1 MGTLHTIKRRLF
13 QEDGSLYPSGT
24 VVYFQDADNPLALES
39 GSVGIWT
46 GTYGSTIQS
55 NGSYTISSSSG
66 EVGFSSTSS
75 GRYALMIKP
84 SVDTDGL
91 ISNYIDTTSIT
102 IPLPVA
108 FVKSGTST
116 QNNTLTLSGLQSG
129 DFVMYATCGPDTDY
143 NEGIYT
149 NISAT
154 NAGTITSLPNVDL
167 GYMDFGGKNSKIFYY
182 FVTGTETVITP
193 STGGPDGNNLAVVFR
208 NVNTSNPLDVTHTT
222 AISSSGDP
230 NPPSISPVTSPTMIV
245 VFGISGEDEENPRDM
260 SLTAPSGYTLAAFS
274 NQHNGSE
281 AIIGAAYKEHTSTN
295 SENPGAFSV
304 NNGELSIAYTFA
316 LRGES

>member
-24 VVYFQDADNPLALES
+24 VIYFQDADNPLALES
-39 GSVGIWT
+39 GSVGTWA
-46 GTYGSTIQS
+46 GTYGSNIQS

-108 FVKSGTST
+108 FVTSGTST

-129 DFVMYATCGPDTDY
+129 DFVMYATCGNDTD
-143 NEGIYT
+143 IYT

-154 NAGTITSLPNVDL
+154 NSGTITSLTTVNNDNT
-167 GYMDFGGKNSKIFYY
+167 DSKIFYY

-193 STGGPDGNNLAVVFR
+193 STGGSDGNNLAVVFR
-208 NVNTSNPLDVTHTT
+208 NVDTSNPLDVTHTT
-222 AISSSGDP
+222 NTSSGNP
-230 NPPSISPVTSPTMIV
+230 NPPNITTVTSPTMIV
-245 VFGISGEDEENPRDM
+245 VFGVNQDDQFNPQDM
-260 SLTAPSGYTLAAFS
+260 TMTAPSGYTLATFS

-281 AIIGAAYKEHTSTN
+281 AIIGAAYKEHTSTG

-304 NNGELSIAYTFA
+304 NNQDGSIAYTFA

>member
-24 VVYFQDADNPLALES
+24 VIYFQDADNPLALES
-39 GSVGIWT
+39 GSVGTWA
-46 GTYGSTIQS
+46 GTFGSNIQS

-108 FVKSGTST
+108 FVTSGTST

-129 DFVMYATCGPDTDY
+129 DFVMYATCGNNTD
-143 NEGIYT
+143 IYT

-154 NAGTITSLPNVDL
+154 NSGTITSLTTVNNDNT
-167 GYMDFGGKNSKIFYY
+167 DSKIFYY

-193 STGGPDGNNLAVVFR
+193 STGGSDGNNLAVVFR
-208 NVNTSNPLDVTHTT
+208 NVDTSNPLDVTHTT
-222 AISSSGDP
+222 NTSSGNP
-230 NPPSISPVTSPTMIV
+230 NPPNITTVTSPTMIV
-245 VFGISGEDEENPRDM
+245 VFGVSQEDEENPQDM
-260 SLTAPSGYTLAAFS
+260 TLTAPSGYTLAAFS
-274 NQHNGSE
+274 NQHNNSE
-281 AIIGAAYKEHTSTN
+281 SIIGAAYKEHTSTG

-304 NNGELSIAYTFA
+304 NNQDGSIAYTFA

>member
-46 GTYGSTIQS
+46 GAFGSNIQS
-55 NGSYTISSSSG
+55 NSSYTISSSSG

-102 IPLPVA
+102 IPLPIA

-129 DFVMYATCGPDTDY
+129 DFVMYATCGGGND
-143 NEGIYT
+143 IYT

-154 NAGTITSLPNVDL
+154 NSGTITSLANVDL
-167 GYMDFGGKNSKIFYY
+167 DTITSTSSKIFYY

-222 AISSSGDP
+222 AISGSGDP

>member
-24 VVYFQDADNPLALES
+24 VIYFQDADNPLALES
-39 GSVGIWT
+39 GSVGTWA
-46 GTYGSTIQS
+46 GTYGSNIQS

-108 FVKSGTST
+108 FVTSGTST

-129 DFVMYATCGPDTDY
+129 DFVMYATCGNDTD
-143 NEGIYT
+143 IYT

-154 NAGTITSLPNVDL
+154 NSGTITSLTTVNNDNT
-167 GYMDFGGKNSKIFYY
+167 DSKIFYY

-193 STGGPDGNNLAVVFR
+193 STGGSDGNNLAVVFR
-208 NVNTSNPLDVTHTT
+208 NVDTSNPLDVTHTT
-222 AISSSGDP
+222 NTSSGNP
-230 NPPSISPVTSPTMIV
+230 NPPNITTVTSPTMIV
-245 VFGISGEDEENPRDM
+245 VFGVSQEDEENPQDM
-260 SLTAPSGYTLAAFS
+260 TLTAPSGYTLAAFS
-274 NQHNGSE
+274 NQHNGTP
-281 AIIGAAYKEHTSTN
+281 AVIGAAYKEHTSTG

-304 NNGELSIAYTFA
+304 NNQDGSIAYTFA

>member
-129 DFVMYATCGPDTDY
+129 DFVMYATCGGGND
-143 NEGIYT
+143 IYT

-154 NAGTITSLPNVDL
+154 NSGTITSLTNVDL
-167 GYMDFGGKNSKIFYY
+167 DTITSTSSKIFYY

-222 AISSSGDP
+222 NTSSGNP
-230 NPPSISPVTSPTMIV
+230 NPPNISPVTSPTMIV
-245 VFGISGEDEENPRDM
+245 VFGINQADQSNPQNM
-260 SLTAPSGYTLAAFS
+260 TMTAPSGYTLAAFS
-274 NQHNGSE
+274 NQHNNSE
-281 AIIGAAYKEHTSTN
+281 NIIGAAYKEHTSTN

-304 NNGELSIAYTFA
+304 TNIGDFSIAYTFA

>member
-24 VVYFQDADNPLALES
+24 VIYFQDADNPLALES
-39 GSVGIWT
+39 GSVGTWA
-46 GTYGSTIQS
+46 GTYGSNIQS

-108 FVKSGTST
+108 FVTSGTST

-129 DFVMYATCGPDTDY
+129 DFVMYATCGNDTD
-143 NEGIYT
+143 IYT

-154 NAGTITSLPNVDL
+154 NSGTITSLTTVNNDNT
-167 GYMDFGGKNSKIFYY
+167 DSKIFYY

-193 STGGPDGNNLAVVFR
+193 STGGSDGNNLAVVFR
-208 NVNTSNPLDVTHTT
+208 NVDTSNPLDVTHTT
-222 AISSSGDP
+222 NTSSGNP
-230 NPPSISPVTSPTMIV
+230 NPPNITTVTSPTMIV
-245 VFGISGEDEENPRDM
+245 VFGVSQEDEENPQDM
-260 SLTAPSGYTLAAFS
+260 TLTAPSGYTLAAFS
-274 NQHNGSE
+274 NQHNNSE
-281 AIIGAAYKEHTSTN
+281 SIIGAAYKEHTSTG

-304 NNGELSIAYTFA
+304 NNQDGSIAYTFA

>member
-39 GSVGIWT
+39 GSVGTWA

-66 EVGFSSTSS
+66 EVGFTSTSS
-75 GRYALMIKP
+75 GRYALMIKS

-108 FVKSGTST
+108 FVTSGTST

-129 DFVMYATCGPDTDY
+129 DFVMYATCG
-143 NEGIYT
+143 NWGEIYT

-154 NAGTITSLPNVDL
+154 NSGTITSLSNVNIS
-167 GYMDFGGKNSKIFYY
+167 MDINPTMSKIFYY
-182 FVTGTETVITP
+182 FVTGTETAITP
-193 STGGPDGNNLAVVFR
+193 STGGSDGNNLAVVFR
-208 NVNTSNPLDVTHTT
+208 NVDTSNPLDVTHTT
-222 AISSSGDP
+222 NTSSGDP

-245 VFGISGEDEENPRDM
+245 VFGVKQEYQNNPQDM
-260 SLTAPSGYTLAAFS
+260 TLTAPSGYTLATVS
-274 NQHNGSE
+274 NQHNNSE
-281 AIIGAAYKEHTSTN
+281 CIIGAAYKEHTSTN
-295 SENPGAFSV
+295 SENPGAFSP
-304 NNGELSIAYTFA
+304 NTTGGFSIAYTFA

>member
-129 DFVMYATCGPDTDY
+129 DFVMYATCGNGND
-143 NEGIYT
+143 IYT
-149 NISAT
+149 NISA
-154 NAGTITSLPNVDL
+154 
-167 GYMDFGGKNSKIFYY
+167 Y
-182 FVTGTETVITP
+182 
-193 STGGPDGNNLAVVFR
+193 
-208 NVNTSNPLDVTHTT
+208 
-222 AISSSGDP
+222 
-230 NPPSISPVTSPTMIV
+230 
-245 VFGISGEDEENPRDM
+245 
-260 SLTAPSGYTLAAFS
+260 
-274 NQHNGSE
+274 
-281 AIIGAAYKEHTSTN
+281 
-295 SENPGAFSV
+295 
-304 NNGELSIAYTFA
+304 
-316 LRGES
+316 

>member
-24 VVYFQDADNPLALES
+24 VIYFQDADNPLALES
-39 GSVGIWT
+39 GSVGTWA

-55 NGSYTISSSSG
+55 NGSYTISSSSE

-129 DFVMYATCGPDTDY
+129 DFVMYATCGNGND
-143 NEGIYT
+143 IYT

-154 NAGTITSLPNVDL
+154 NSGTITSLTNVDL
-167 GYMDFGGKNSKIFYY
+167 DTITSTSSKIFYY

-222 AISSSGDP
+222 NTSSGNP
-230 NPPSISPVTSPTMIV
+230 NPPNISPVTSPTMIV
-245 VFGISGEDEENPRDM
+245 VFGINQADQSNPQNM
-260 SLTAPSGYTLAAFS
+260 TMTAPSGYTLAAFS
-274 NQHNGSE
+274 NQHNNSE
-281 AIIGAAYKEHTSTN
+281 NIIGAAYKEHTSTN

-304 NNGELSIAYTFA
+304 TNIGDFSIAYTFA

>member
-24 VVYFQDADNPLALES
+24 VIYFQDADNPLALES
-39 GSVGIWT
+39 GSVGTWA

-108 FVKSGTST
+108 FVTSGTST

-129 DFVMYATCGPDTDY
+129 DFVMYATCGNDSD
-143 NEGIYT
+143 IYT

-154 NAGTITSLPNVDL
+154 NSGTITSLTTINRDST
-167 GYMDFGGKNSKIFYY
+167 DSKIFYY
-182 FVTGTETVITP
+182 FVTGTETAITP
-193 STGGPDGNNLAVVFR
+193 STGGSDGNNLAVVFR
-208 NVNTSNPLDVTHTT
+208 YVNTSNPLDVTHTT
-222 AISSSGDP
+222 NTSSGNPDP
-230 NPPSISPVTSPTMIV
+230 PNISPVTNPTMIV
-245 VFGISGEDEENPRDM
+245 VFGVNQEDAYTPQNM
-260 SLTAPSGYTLAAFS
+260 TLTAPSGYTLAAFS
-274 NQHNGSE
+274 NQHNNSE

-304 NNGELSIAYTFA
+304 NNGGIESIAYTFA

>member
-24 VVYFQDADNPLALES
+24 VIYFQDADNPLALES
-39 GSVGIWT
+39 GSVGTWA
-46 GTYGSTIQS
+46 GTFGSNIQS

-108 FVKSGTST
+108 FVTSGTST

-129 DFVMYATCGPDTDY
+129 DFVMYATCGNDND
-143 NEGIYT
+143 IYT

-154 NAGTITSLPNVDL
+154 NSGTITSLTTVNNDNT
-167 GYMDFGGKNSKIFYY
+167 DSKIFYY

-193 STGGPDGNNLAVVFR
+193 STGGSDGNNLAVVFR
-208 NVNTSNPLDVTHTT
+208 NVDTSNPLDVTHTT
-222 AISSSGDP
+222 NTSSGNP
-230 NPPSISPVTSPTMIV
+230 NPPNITTVTSPTMIV
-245 VFGISGEDEENPRDM
+245 VFGVSQEDEENPQDM
-260 SLTAPSGYTLAAFS
+260 TLTAPSGYTLAAFS
-274 NQHNGSE
+274 NQHNNSE
-281 AIIGAAYKEHTSTN
+281 SIIGAAYKEHTSTG

-304 NNGELSIAYTFA
+304 NNQDGSIAYTFA

>member
-1 MGTLHTIKRRLF
+1 MATLHTIKRRLF

-24 VVYFQDADNPLALES
+24 VVYFTNADNSLVLDS
-39 GSVGIWT
+39 GSVGTWV
-46 GTYGSTIQS
+46 GTYGSNIQS

-75 GRYALMIKP
+75 GRYALMVKP
-84 SVDTDGL
+84 SVDTNGL

-108 FVKSGTST
+108 FVTSGTST

-129 DFVMYATCGPDTDY
+129 DFVMYATCGDGG
-143 NEGIYT
+143 NIYT

-154 NAGTITSLPNVDL
+154 NSGSITSLTTVGNGD
-167 GYMDFGGKNSKIFYY
+167 DTDSKIFYY
-182 FVTGTETVITP
+182 FVTGTDTVITP
-193 STGGPDGNNLAVVFR
+193 STGGNRGNNLAVVFR
-208 NVNTSNPLDVTHTT
+208 NVDASNPLDVTYTT
-222 AISSSGDP
+222 NTSSGNPDP
-230 NPPSISPVTSPTMIV
+230 PNITTVTSPTMIV
-245 VFGISGEDEENPRDM
+245 VFGASTEDDEDPQDM
-260 SLTAPSGYTLAAFS
+260 TLTASSGYTLAAFS
-274 NQHNGSE
+274 NQHNNSE
-281 AIIGAAYKEHTSTN
+281 AIIGAAYKEHTSTG

-304 NNGELSIAYTFA
+304 NDKDGSIAYTFA